1 MTLAIHEALIG
12 GIPCYGNPSEDCDG
26 AEISAQS
33 RHLATLLTIS
43 GAIDAHNVDALYQRG
58 GCFVL
63 SDTAFVLDLSGVT
76 WFAAEGVGLLS
87 RVDEACRAAGIEW
100 ALVASSAVSDR
111 LGCYDGRYPFVAS
124 VPEALHRF
132 AAGIFARRRMLLPML
147 TRIA

>member
-76 WFAAEGVGLLS
+76 SFAAEGHTTGDAPATILVNFGTVGGGAQLGQKLRSFGTVAFTSPDGSVACTAEGLINLELIDSLS
-87 RVDEACRAAGIEW
+87 
-100 ALVASSAVSDR
+100 
-111 LGCYDGRYPFVAS
+111 F
-124 VPEALHRF
+124 
-132 AAGIFARRRMLLPML
+132 
-147 TRIA
+147 